1 MRFQSSSRHSGLQIL
16 DFAMQHGRTALQKIM
31 GELLDGAP
39 ANEAPFLA
47 WPLVCGPGV
56 AKRTRV
62 LGFRGGVL
70 RVEVPDVAWRNQLTS
85 LLPKYLD
92 ALNQTIEAKVK
103 HILFLLPG
111 ETYGFDQK

>member
-1 MRFQSSSRHSGLQIL
+1 
-16 DFAMQHGRTALQKIM
+16 MQHGRTALQKIM

-62 LGFRGGVL
+62 LGFRAGVL
-70 RVEVPDVAWRNQLTS
+70 RVEVPDMAWRNQLNS

-92 ALNQTIEAKVK
+92 ALNQTITAQVK

>member
-1 MRFQSSSRHSGLQIL
+1 
-16 DFAMQHGRTALQKIM
+16 
-31 GELLDGAP
+31 
-39 ANEAPFLA
+39 
-47 WPLVCGPGV
+47 
-56 AKRTRV
+56 
-62 LGFRGGVL
+62 
-70 RVEVPDVAWRNQLTS
+70 VEVPDVAWRNQLTS